1 MTKALLI
8 ATLSAFVLAACGQ
21 DANKGAPKTGASP
34 TAPAP
39 APTTPPPA
47 DKKDPM
53 KK

>member
-1 MTKALLI
+1 MTKALL
-8 ATLSAFVLAACGQ
+8 ATAVAAFVLAACGQ

-34 TAPAP
+34 SPAP
-39 APTTPPPA
+39 GATTPPP